1 MKKPVII
8 GCAVLFGALLWAS
21 PKLHAQFPQPPSIG
35 VEPPQPQ
42 FPPRDISAEV
52 ERMTK
57 RYGLSDDK
65 TKVVHAIVEE
75 QARKAED
82 VAKDDSLSPEQKVPK
97 MLAIKD
103 EEVKR
108 VADVLTP
115 EQRKKF
121 LADVRP
127 APPPMGSPAEAPAV
141 SSTN

>member
-1 MKKPVII
+1 
-8 GCAVLFGALLWAS
+8 
-21 PKLHAQFPQPPSIG
+21 
-35 VEPPQPQ
+35 
-42 FPPRDISAEV
+42 
-52 ERMTK
+52 MTK

-115 EQRKKF
+115 EQRKKY

-127 APPPMGSPAEAPAV
+127 APPQPMSSPGDAPA
-141 SSTN
+141 SSSPNKE